1 MSDSEKKGAALAALE
16 EVRPGMKLGLGTGST
31 ADHFTRA
38 LSEKVAGGLNI
49 VAVPTSERTAALA
62 GSLNIPLATLEELPE
77 LDLTVDGADELN
89 EALELIKGGG
99 GALLREKIVAAASK
113 RMVVVAD
120 SSKRV
125 NNLGRFP
132 LPVEVVPFGL
142 QSTKNAIEALLV
154 SLGYAGK
161 AVLRLGDDGNPY
173 RTDGGHFILD
183 IELEVITEAGK
194 LAADLNRIPGVVE
207 NGLFVGLADAAYVC
221 GPVGVTIL
229 RTR

>member
-1 MSDSEKKGAALAALE
+1 MSDTEKKGAAVAALE

-31 ADHFTRA
+31 ADHFTRVLA
-38 LSEKVAGGLNI
+38 EKVADGLEI
-49 VAVPTSERTAALA
+49 VAVPTSERTAELA
-62 GSLNIPLATLEELPE
+62 GSLNIPLATLEDLPE

-113 RMVVVAD
+113 RMVVIAD

-125 NNLGRFP
+125 KALGRFP

-154 SLGYAGK
+154 SQGYAGE
-161 AVLRLGDDGNPY
+161 AVLRLNGEGHPY

-183 IELEVITEAGK
+183 IELEVITEAKK
-194 LAADLNRIPGVVE
+194 LAAELNLIPGVVE
-207 NGLFVGLADAAYVC
+207 NGLFIGLADAAYVC
-221 GPVGVTIL
+221 GPADVTVL
-229 RTR
+229 GTR